1 MSSKKQYQDA
11 LKRANQVNTEL
22 KKENENLNIQLRK
35 LHLQLRD
42 YRWNELN
49 NKKKRPWYKF
59 W

>member
-22 KKENENLNIQLRK
+22 KKENENLNIQLR
-35 LHLQLRD
+35 D